1 MKIELVKEQ
10 IEASRQELVA
20 HPAFQW
26 VNTVPRAR
34 HFMEAHVWAVWDFMV
49 LLKSLQRELTCVEP
63 FWTPKGDPAVRR
75 LINEIVH
82 GEESDV
88 DQEGNAT
95 SHFELYLRAMAEAG
109 ADIKPISN
117 FIEALGRGEAPMEA
131 LAASDA
137 PASAKA
143 FVRQTLEVVA
153 RGEVSEIAAVFSFGR
168 EDLIPDMFIEIVRYL
183 KATFPDEL
191 GLFAYYL
198 ERHIE
203 VDGDLHGHLAEQMV
217 ELLCGNDA
225 TKWDQAA
232 LASKAALQ
240 SRIDL
245 WTAVM
250 AEFEAKHLALETA
263 R

>member
-49 LLKSLQRELTCVEP
+49 LLKSLQRELTCVDTY
-63 FWTPKGDPAVRR
+63 WIPKGDPAVRR

-88 DQEGNAT
+88 DQQGNAT
-95 SHFELYLRAMAEAG
+95 SHFELYLRAMKEAG
-109 ADIKPISN
+109 ADTAPITN
-117 FIEALGRGEAPMEA
+117 FINDLERGVKPQEALE
-131 LAASDA
+131 ASDA
-137 PASAKA
+137 PESAKA
-143 FVRQTLEVVA
+143 FVRQTLDVVA
-153 RGEVSEIAAVFSFGR
+153 RGDASEIAAVFTFGR

-183 KATFPDEL
+183 KATFPNEL

-203 VDGDLHGHLAEQMV
+203 IDGDLHGHLAEQMV
-217 ELLCGNDA
+217 ELLCGTNA
-225 TKWDQAA
+225 AKWEQAA
-232 LASKAALQ
+232 LSSKAALQ
-240 SRIDL
+240 SRIGL

-250 AEFEAKHLALETA
+250 AEFEAKHSALETA
-263 R
+263 L